1 MKNCYAY
8 LATNE
13 KLDRSNENL
22 FPVSCIVLSKINDRN
37 PGFALP
43 FGRRVPFLTSSLPR
57 FQFVRFLMVLC
68 TAGKHQLI
76 FFGEQ
81 PYRSQEQL
89 TRRKPIRSDQRDL
102 NLRASFFRN

>member
-43 FGRRVPFLTSSLPR
+43 FGRRVPFLTSSFATFPVCSVSHGLVHGW
-57 FQFVRFLMVLC
+57 QTSANFLWGTTVPL
-68 TAGKHQLI
+68 
-76 FFGEQ
+76 
-81 PYRSQEQL
+81 S
-89 TRRKPIRSDQRDL
+89 
-102 NLRASFFRN
+102 RAVDAS